1 MRLIIKTIDLSE
13 DCYSRRVVNV
23 DSLEEARDIAYETAS
38 QWCDADVVDIEVME
52 DNTTIIT
59 TIVIGA

>member
-23 DSLEEARDIAYETAS
+23 DSLEEAKDVSYETAS
-38 QWCDADVVDIEVME
+38 QWCDAAVVDIEVME
-52 DNTTIIT
+52 DNTILA

>member
-23 DSLEEARDIAYETAS
+23 DSLEEAKDIAYETAS

-52 DNTTIIT
+52 DNTILA

>member
-1 MRLIIKTIDLSE
+1 MRLIIKTLDLSE

-23 DSLEEARDIAYETAS
+23 DSLEEAKDVAYEAAS

-52 DNTTIIT
+52 DNITIIT

>member
-52 DNTTIIT
+52 GNTILA

>member
-23 DSLEEARDIAYETAS
+23 DGLDEARDIAYEAAS

-52 DNTTIIT
+52 DNTILA
-59 TIVIGA
+59 TIVIGD

>member
-1 MRLIIKTIDLSE
+1 MQYLIILIES
-13 DCYSRRVVNV
+13 
-23 DSLEEARDIAYETAS
+23 DS
-38 QWCDADVVDIEVME
+38 DVVDIEVME